1 MRMPCCSLPSSLG
14 LLSALPLN
22 TWQPSRIPYLS
33 DYQVGHEGSHQK
45 CPQRKSFKIAKWA
58 HPLFYSGAWKCWRI
72 WVERKR
78 IDRNQDF
85 ESAKSECHLHCS
97 HFYLPESSDADI
109 HMRQYGLK
117 SPFQPKFKRTFSR

>member
-45 CPQRKSFKIAKWA
+45 CPQGKSFKIAKWA
-58 HPLFYSGAWKCWRI
+58 HPPFYSGAWIAGAFGLRGKGLTAIR
-72 WVERKR
+72 VSSLLN
-78 IDRNQDF
+78 RNVTYTAATSISQNPATPTSICANMD
-85 ESAKSECHLHCS
+85 
-97 HFYLPESSDADI
+97 
-109 HMRQYGLK
+109 
-117 SPFQPKFKRTFSR
+117 